1 MNITISFKNL
11 EHTESLDERI
21 KEKTS
26 KLEKLFNGRV
36 DIKWTCWVKEGGHHA
51 EVKIN
56 GPHFNYHASAVSD
69 SLYKTIDL
77 ALNKTQKQITK
88 KKERW
93 KNQIHDSKEL
103 EIMDPESAWLDH
115 NEDDIAA

>member
-1 MNITISFKNL
+1 MNVTISFKGL
-11 EHTESLDERI
+11 DHTESLDNRI
-21 KEKTS
+21 REKSS
-26 KLEKLFNGRV
+26 KLEKLLNGKI

-77 ALNKTQKQITK
+77 ALAKTTKQITK
-88 KKERW
+88 KKDRW
-93 KNQIHDSKEL
+93 KNHIHDNQEL
-103 EIMDPESAWLDH
+103 EIRDPEQAWLDQD
-115 NEDDIAA
+115 EDVA